1 MTSRTLHRVTLALI
15 AALFA
20 SSAAWADQPVAGAL
34 VINGAAGNLPRGAVF
49 APAPS
54 AGGKLVRG
62 AFAFPDTTIRVTV
75 AGYGDVDITYRL
87 VQTNTSMAEVAPDGV
102 AAMTRVLAR
111 LELVGTTLPLT
122 VTPCAFG
129 PIAID
134 LAGQGSANGLDLEA
148 ASFAI
153 PPAAP
158 DQCGAFG
165 ARLNALVATANNR
178 LQVHVAGNFSP
189 PAR

>member
-1 MTSRTLHRVTLALI
+1 MTNPDRTLHRAMLI
-15 AALFA
+15 VALFA
-20 SSAAWADQPVAGAL
+20 TSSAWADQPVAGTL
-34 VINGAAGNLPRGAVF
+34 VINGTAGNLPRGAVF
-49 APAPS
+49 TPS
-54 AGGKLVRG
+54 AGGKLMRG
-62 AFAFPDTTIRVTV
+62 AFAFPDTTMRVTV
-75 AGYGDVDITYRL
+75 AGYGDVDVTYRL

-111 LELVGTTLPLT
+111 LELLGTTLPLT

-134 LAGQGSANGLDLEA
+134 LAGQGSADGLDLEA
-148 ASFAI
+148 ASFVI

-165 ARLNALVATANNR
+165 ERLNAIVATANNR
-178 LQVHVAGNFSP
+178 LQLHVAGNFSL

>member
-1 MTSRTLHRVTLALI
+1 MTSRTLHRATLA
-15 AALFA
+15 AALLA
-20 SSAAWADQPVAGAL
+20 STAAWAGLPVAGTIA
-34 VINGAAGNLPRGAVF
+34 INGAVRDLPAGAVF
-49 APAPS
+49 TPSPAS
-54 AGGKLVRG
+54 GGTVRRG
-62 AFAFPDTTIRVTV
+62 AFAFPDTTMRVTV

-102 AAMTRVLAR
+102 AAMTRIFAR
-111 LELVGTTLPLT
+111 LELLGTTLPLT

-134 LAGQGSANGLDLEA
+134 LAGQGSVSGLDLEA

-158 DQCGAFG
+158 DQCGAVG

-178 LQVHVAGNFSP
+178 LRVHVAGDFSP
-189 PAR
+189 PAK

>member
-1 MTSRTLHRVTLALI
+1 MTSPNRTPHRATLI
-15 AALFA
+15 VALFA
-20 SSAAWADQPVAGAL
+20 CASASADRPVAGTL
-34 VINGAAGNLPRGAVF
+34 VINGAAGDLPRGATFV
-49 APAPS
+49 PS
-54 AGGKLVRG
+54 PSSGGRFLRG
-62 AFAFPDTTIRVTV
+62 VFAFPDTTMRVTV
-75 AGYGDVDITYRL
+75 AGYGDVDVTYRL

-148 ASFAI
+148 APFAI

-165 ARLNALVATANNR
+165 ARLNALVATRNNR
-178 LQVHVAGNFSP
+178 LQVHVAGNFSR

>member
-1 MTSRTLHRVTLALI
+1 MTSRTLHHATLATALLASTAAGLPVTGTI
-15 AALFA
+15 A
-20 SSAAWADQPVAGAL
+20 
-34 VINGAAGNLPRGAVF
+34 INGAVRDLPAGAAF
-49 APAPS
+49 TPAP
-54 AGGKLVRG
+54 GVTVTRG
-62 AFAFPDTTIRVTV
+62 AFTFPDTTMRVTV

-87 VQTNTSMAEVAPDGV
+87 VQTNTSMAEVARDGV

-111 LELVGTTLPLT
+111 IELLDTTLPLT
-122 VTPCAFG
+122 VIPCAFG

-134 LAGQGSANGLDLEA
+134 LAGGGSASGLDLET

-158 DQCGAFG
+158 GQCGAVG

-178 LQVHVAGNFSP
+178 LRVHVAGDFSP
-189 PAR
+189 PAK